1 MQHFYEFRHARPP
14 PVMVRVRKPPEPAQ
28 HEPMK
33 ITGGKAMKHYQ
44 KLYFKHFYA
53 QDENGEYMPRPVSSS
68 KRRMPTTLSSIT
80 TLAQG

>member
-1 MQHFYEFRHARPP
+1 
-14 PVMVRVRKPPEPAQ
+14 
-28 HEPMK
+28 
-33 ITGGKAMKHYQ
+33 MKHYQ